1 MQHLHT
7 DYEREL
13 VPLFVKV
20 LGDMRFSRSK
30 LDEDAVERIKV
41 IPNKMFPLPDQQRD
55 LSRIERPVME
65 IISIRNSHTPAVA
78 TEGFDGVRTHEY
90 SNIAADCSSGN
101 MKFKCQIVVCIMPS
115 MAQYLQQLLP
125 PFTWTH
131 ALTPLRCSWGDA
143 KKLMGRLLSHSSK
156 FVEEILDTWF
166 FALHYLRKSECDGVS
181 DFRGGPRHRR
191 KQAYFDLNRQNKP
204 PESLLYSLAVCRR
217 TGHPAQ

>member
-20 LGDMRFSRSK
+20 LGDLRLSRSK

-41 IPNKMFPLPDQQRD
+41 IPDKMFPLPDQQRD

-101 MKFKCQIVVCIMPS
+101 VKFKCQIVVCIMPS
-115 MAQYLQQLLP
+115 MAQYLQQFLP

-131 ALTPLRCSWGDA
+131 ALTPLRCSWEDIR
-143 KKLMGRLLSHSSK
+143 KLMGQILAHSSN
-156 FVEEILDTWF
+156 FVWGISSKC
-166 FALHYLRKSECDGVS
+166 ALFIAV
-181 DFRGGPRHRR
+181 
-191 KQAYFDLNRQNKP
+191 P
-204 PESLLYSLAVCRR
+204 PKI
-217 TGHPAQ
+217 